1 MTKQRKDMGAS
12 VRARLLQLAKQRGDD
27 FQLLLTRYANERLLY
42 RLSKSQHGN
51 AFLLK
56 GAALFTLW
64 TGHAHRAT
72 RDMDLLGFGEPSI
85 QRLRDVFDEV
95 IALELDD
102 DGVVFDSTT
111 LKVEPIREDQLYG
124 DIRIVLVARITN
136 AQVRLQVDVGFG
148 DAVTPEA
155 QLVEFPPLL
164 DLPAPQLRAYP
175 KETVVAEKLD
185 AIVQLGL
192 ANTRMKDFYDLVAL
206 SNLFDF
212 EGQLL
217 VAAIS
222 ATFTRRGTP
231 LPTEPPAAFTPE
243 FTGDATKNVQWTAFV
258 KKAGVV
264 GAADLKSTI
273 ELVELFVQRPLHAA
287 AEKQP
292 FAGRWSPP
300 GPWT

>member
-27 FQLLLTRYANERLLY
+27 FQLMLTRYANERLLY
-42 RLSKSQHGN
+42 RLTKSLHAN

-85 QRLRDVFDEV
+85 QRLRDVFNEV
-95 IALELDD
+95 IALEVDD
-102 DGVVFDSTT
+102 DGVVFDGTT

-124 DIRIVLVARITN
+124 GIRIVLVARITN

-231 LPTEPPAAFTPE
+231 LPTETPTAFTPE
-243 FTGDATKNVQWTAFV
+243 FTGDATKNTQWNAFV
-258 KKAGVV
+258 KKAGIT
-264 GAADLKSTI
+264 GAADLKGTI
-273 ELVELFVQRPLHAA
+273 ELVELFVEQLLHAA
-287 AEKQP
+287 AGNLP
-292 FAGRWSPP
+292 FAKRWSPP
-300 GPWT
+300 GPWI

>member
-1 MTKQRKDMGAS
+1 MSKQRKNMGSS
-12 VRARLLQLAKQRGDD
+12 VRARLLQLAKQRGED

-42 RLSKSQHGN
+42 RLTRSQHGN

-72 RDMDLLGFGEPSI
+72 RDMDLLGFGEPNI
-85 QRLRDVFDEV
+85 ERLRAIFTEV
-95 IALELDD
+95 ISLDTDD
-102 DGVVFDSTT
+102 DGVVFDDAT
-111 LKVEPIREDQLYG
+111 LKVDPIREDQLYG
-124 DIRIVLVARITN
+124 GIRIVLVARITN
-136 AQVRLQVDVGFG
+136 AHVRLQIDVGFG

-164 DLPAPQLRAYP
+164 DFPAPQLRAYP

-222 ATFTRRGTP
+222 ATFARRRTP
-231 LPTEPPAAFTPE
+231 LPTKTPTAFTPE
-243 FTGDATKNVQWTAFV
+243 FTGDPTKTVQWTAFV
-258 KKAGVV
+258 KKAGIQR
-264 GAADLKSTI
+264 ATDLKSTI
-273 ELVELFVQRPLHAA
+273 ELVKLFVEQPLNAA
-287 AEKQP
+287 TQSQSFPK
-292 FAGRWSPP
+292 RWDPP
-300 GPWT
+300 GPWM